1 MKYTLHVPVEQ
12 YGFIQVDDIET
23 REQAVAE
30 YKMVNAD
37 FQNQGLS
44 EAEWKAILDDLLEDQ
59 SISGDPGSTELM
71 SPAQRYV
78 INEIKKSFKRLAK

>member
-12 YGFIQVDDIET
+12 YGFIQVDDIDT

-37 FQNQGLS
+37 FQNQGLP
-44 EAEWKAILDDLLEDQ
+44 EEEWRAILDDLLEDQ
-59 SISGDPGSTELM
+59 SINGDPGSVELM
-71 SPAQRYV
+71 SPAQRWL
-78 INEIKKSFKRLAK
+78 INECKKSFKRLNK

>member
-37 FQNQGLS
+37 FQSQGLP
-44 EAEWKAILDDLLEDQ
+44 EEDWKAILDDLLEDQ
-59 SISGDPGSTELM
+59 SISGDPGSLELM

-78 INEIKKSFKRLAK
+78 VNEIKKSFKRLNK

>member
-1 MKYTLHVPVEQ
+1 MKYTLHIPVEQ

-37 FQNQGLS
+37 FQNQGLP
-44 EAEWKAILDDLLEDQ
+44 EEDWRAILDDLLEDQ
-59 SISGDPGSTELM
+59 SISGDPGSMELM

-78 INEIKKSFKRLAK
+78 VNEIKKSFKRLNK

>member
-1 MKYTLHVPVEQ
+1 MKYILHVPVEQ

-37 FQNQGLS
+37 FQNQGLP
-44 EAEWKAILDDLLEDQ
+44 EKEWKAILDDLLEDQ
-59 SISGDPGSTELM
+59 SINGDPGSVELM

-78 INEIKKSFKRLAK
+78 VNEIKKSFKRINK